1 MYETKDM
8 SKEIKIDPFGFR
20 EYDARWIY
28 EKDIN
33 KLGIENLGKGLGT
46 QIIKHTKKN
55 NPRVIVGHDYR
66 SYSEE
71 IKTFLK
77 KGLISTGCNVEDIGL
92 SLSPTVYFAQFNLNA
107 DAVAMVTASHNENG
121 WTGVKMGIQK
131 GLTHAPEEM
140 KELKEITLN
149 SKFIEGDGNEKKIEN
164 FQKIYI
170 QDLIQKK
177 KIKKKIKAVVAC
189 GNGTAGIF
197 APEIL
202 RGIGCEVVEL
212 DCNLDFTFPKYNP
225 NPEDLKML
233 HAISKAVKENN
244 ADIGFGFDGDGD
256 RVGVIDNKGNEIFS
270 DKIGLL
276 IARNLSSKHKGSK
289 FVVDVKSTGLYAKDK
304 ILLENNCETIYWKTG
319 HSHIKRKVHTEK
331 ALAGFEKSGHFFF
344 NQPLGYGYDDGIN
357 SAIQICHL
365 LNNKNKKMNEIFNEL
380 PNTYQSPTM
389 APFCKDD
396 EKYQVVENLIKKIEK
411 IKSDNI
417 KIDDQVIIE
426 VLTVN
431 GIRFSFE
438 DGSWG
443 LIRASSNK
451 PSLVIVTESPTSNQ
465 RKKNIF
471 NFIDN
476 LLQKTGKIGKYD
488 QKI

>member
-1 MYETKDM
+1 MTQN
-8 SKEIKIDPFGFR
+8 IKIDPYGFR
-20 EYDARWIY
+20 EYDARWLY

-33 KLGIENLGKGLGT
+33 LAGIENLGKGLGT
-46 QIIKHTKKN
+46 QIISHTKKN
-55 NPRVIVGHDYR
+55 NPSVIVGHDYR

-71 IKTFLK
+71 IKIALK
-77 KGLISTGCNVEDIGL
+77 KGLLSTGCNVEDIGL
-92 SLSPTVYFAQFNLNA
+92 SLSPMVYFAQFNLNS

-121 WTGVKMGIQK
+121 WTGVKMGIKK

-149 SKFIEGDGNEKKIEN
+149 EKFISGQGNEKQIKNFQQVYKDDLIKNNKIE
-164 FQKIYI
+164 KR
-170 QDLIQKK
+170 
-177 KIKKKIKAVVAC
+177 IKAVVAC

-197 APEIL
+197 APDIL
-202 RGIGCEVVEL
+202 RGIGCDVIEL
-212 DCNLDFTFPKYNP
+212 DCNLDWTFPKYNP
-225 NPEDLKML
+225 NPEDLEML
-233 HAISKAVKENN
+233 HEIAKSVKENK

-276 IARNLSSKHKGSK
+276 IARNLSTKHQNSK
-289 FVVDVKSTGLYAKDK
+289 FVVDVKSTGLYSKDK
-304 ILLENNCETIYWKTG
+304 VLVKNNCDTIYWKTG
-319 HSHIKRKVHTEK
+319 HSHIKRKVNTEK

-357 SAIQICHL
+357 SAIQVCHL
-365 LNNKNKKMNEIFNEL
+365 LNNQNKKMSEIIEEL
-380 PNTYQSPTM
+380 PATYQSPTM
-389 APFCKDD
+389 APFCKDE
-396 EKYQVVENLIKKIEK
+396 EKYQVVEELVKQVKKIK
-411 IKSDNI
+411 NNKI
-417 KIDDQVIIE
+417 KIDNQIITE
-426 VLTVN
+426 ILTVN

-451 PSLVIVTESPTSNQ
+451 PSLVVVTESPTSNG
-465 RKKNIF
+465 RKKKIF
-471 NFIDN
+471 DFIDN
-476 LLQKTGKIGKYD
+476 LLKKTGKIGDYD